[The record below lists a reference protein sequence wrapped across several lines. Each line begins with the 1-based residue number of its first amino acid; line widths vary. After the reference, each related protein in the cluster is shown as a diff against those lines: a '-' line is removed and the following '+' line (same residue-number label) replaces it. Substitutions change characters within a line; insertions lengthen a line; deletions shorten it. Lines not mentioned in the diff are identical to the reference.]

1 MKEENE
7 KLVVTDVV
15 RSPQEKDALIEQA
28 SRYMS
33 HDDAVAL
40 VNQPVVTDVD
50 PETHEA
56 TVESNEEG
64 RCIFTAKLK
73 APPPKPG
80 WREYKKSEEHFIKS
94 VRSLLDHMRSEPKH
108 AALLVLLN
116 DCEREYRNLSS
127 TLHCWC
133 CSTIANA
140 STETSWRGH
149 E

>member
-1 MKEENE
+1 MSDKRVEDMTHEELLVHSATATSPLVKE
-7 KLVVTDVV
+7 LVKGT
-15 RSPQEKDALIEQA
+15 
-28 SRYMS
+28 
-33 HDDAVAL
+33 
-40 VNQPVVTDVD
+40 VVTDVD

-80 WREYKKSEEHFIKS
+80 WREYKKSEEPFIKS